1 MSTRFASPVTPK
13 AASDLIGARR
23 ATCIAAVLALVA
35 LGGCGGGN
43 DGSSPPGID
52 TTAPSVPQSVTAVA
66 ESDTQVRITWGASID
81 SGSGVAG
88 YLVYRG
94 GIAPAIATVTS
105 GTTHVDTGLVPST
118 RYSYSIT
125 AFDRSSP
132 ANESAASTAVAVTT
146 LIAADQPR
154 LATERAFANLPAFQ
168 SPVLAL
174 QAPGDGSTWYVV
186 EQPGRVLA
194 FEDTAAVG
202 TTRLF
207 IDLTARV
214 QSGGESGLL
223 GMAFHPSY
231 PAVPRVF
238 LSYTAQV
245 NGSLVSRISAFETR
259 NGGASLD
266 PASETILLTVAQ
278 PSTNHNGGNLAFGPH
293 DGLLYAGFGDGGG
306 TGDPWGAIGNGQNL
320 NTVLGKLLRID
331 VDGATSPS
339 VPYRIPPANPHAGNT
354 PCNVGTGAQPCP
366 EIFAFGFR
374 NPWRWSFDRTDHGLW
389 VGDVGQGAREEVD
402 RVVEGGN
409 YGWRCLE
416 GTQTYNSDCGPNAST
431 SLAPV
436 AEYGRAAGQS
446 ITGGYVY
453 RGSAIAGLQGRYV
466 FGDFIT
472 GRLWHIAA
480 DQGPTRVM
488 TADDGSATGLAIASF
503 AEDATG
509 ELYIVDYGGT
519 LHRVRAAN

>member
-1 MSTRFASPVTPK
+1 MPATAFSLSRTLRAGWP
-13 AASDLIGARR
+13 AAL
-23 ATCIAAVLALVA
+23 LLVA
-35 LGGCGGGN
+35 VGGCGGG
-43 DGSSPPGID
+43 GSSAPRVD

-66 ESDTQVRITWGASID
+66 ESAARVRVTWSASID
-81 SGSGVAG
+81 TGTGVAG
-88 YLVYRG
+88 YRVYRDG
-94 GIAPAIATVTS
+94 VAPPIATVTS
-105 GTTHVDTGLVPST
+105 GTTHTDTGLSPST
-118 RYSYSIT
+118 RYSYSVT

-146 LIAADQPR
+146 PISADQPR
-154 LATERAFANLPAFQ
+154 LATERVFANLPAFQ
-168 SPVLAL
+168 APILAL
-174 QAPGDGSTWYVV
+174 QAPGDGTTWYVV
-186 EQPGRVLA
+186 EQAGRVLA
-194 FEDTAAVG
+194 FENMAAVG

-231 PAVPRVF
+231 PTDPRVYF
-238 LSYTAQV
+238 SYTALV
-245 NGSLVSRISAFETR
+245 DGSLVSRISAFETR

-278 PSTNHNGGNLAFGPH
+278 PATNHNGGNLAFGPH

-306 TGDPWGAIGNGQNL
+306 AGDPWGAIGNGQDL

-339 VPYRIPPANPHAGNT
+339 VQYRIPPENPHAGNT
-354 PCNVGTGAQPCP
+354 PCNAGTGSQPCP

-374 NPWRWSFDRTDHGLW
+374 NPWRWSFDRTDHDLW

-402 RVVEGGN
+402 RVVAGGN

-416 GTQTYNSDCGPNAST
+416 GTRTYNPDCGSNAGT

-436 AEYGRAAGQS
+436 AEYDRAAGQS

-453 RGSAIAGLQGRYV
+453 RGTAIAGLQGRYV
-466 FGDFIT
+466 FGDFMT

-488 TADDGSATGLAIASF
+488 VADDGSLTGLSIASF
-503 AEDATG
+503 AEDTAG
-509 ELYIVDYGGT
+509 ELYVVDYGGT

>member
-1 MSTRFASPVTPK
+1 MTPK
-13 AASDLIGARR
+13 AASGLIGARR
-23 ATCIAAVLALVA
+23 ATCLAAVLALVA
-35 LGGCGGGN
+35 VGGCGGGGN
-43 DGSSPPGID
+43 DGCVPARID

-88 YLVYRG
+88 YRVYRG
-94 GIAPAIATVTS
+94 GIATAIATVTS

-146 LIAADQPR
+146 SIAADQPR

-194 FEDTAAVG
+194 FENTAAVG

-207 IDLTARV
+207 VDLTARV
-214 QSGGESGLL
+214 QSGGEAGTPRH
-223 GMAFHPSY
+223 GVPS
-231 PAVPRVF
+231 VLSRGSHVSI

-278 PSTNHNGGNLAFGPH
+278 PATNHNGGNLAFGPH
-293 DGLLYAGFGDGGG
+293 DGLLYVGFGDGGG
-306 TGDPWGAIGNGQNL
+306 AGDPWGAIGNGQNL
-320 NTVLGKLLRID
+320 QHRSRQAAAHRRRRRRPRRRPVPHPRRQSACRQPAVQRRHRLATLPRDLR
-331 VDGATSPS
+331 VR
-339 VPYRIPPANPHAGNT
+339 VP
-354 PCNVGTGAQPCP
+354 Q
-366 EIFAFGFR
+366 
-374 NPWRWSFDRTDHGLW
+374 
-389 VGDVGQGAREEVD
+389 
-402 RVVEGGN
+402 
-409 YGWRCLE
+409 
-416 GTQTYNSDCGPNAST
+416 
-431 SLAPV
+431 SLALELRPCRSRPV
-436 AEYGRAAGQS
+436 GRRRGAGCARRS
-446 ITGGYVY
+446 GSRR
-453 RGSAIAGLQGRYV
+453 RGRQLWLALPGRHT
-466 FGDFIT
+466 D
-472 GRLWHIAA
+472 L
-480 DQGPTRVM
+480 
-488 TADDGSATGLAIASF
+488 
-503 AEDATG
+503 
-509 ELYIVDYGGT
+509 
-519 LHRVRAAN
+519 